1 MRKQGSEIA
10 SRLYPVKY
18 NVETQSDEN
27 KEKRIAYTMGYDK
40 GWADRGNANEKDDG
54 KLVPDEN
61 YFKELAKKLRVLWP
75 AGEKDGKYPWRDS
88 VDNITKRLQN
98 LWTIR
103 ELDAYPI
110 ETCVS
115 VAQRYLARF
124 EQNAKYM
131 KILKYYILKQGSIT
145 RIDGKIMHTNES
157 LFADMLEGKA
167 EEDAVENE
175 IDRMLSET
183 ENDIFGGHIV

>member
-1 MRKQGSEIA
+1 MRKQGSEMA
-10 SRLYPVKY
+10 SLLYPVKY
-18 NVETQSDEN
+18 NIETQSDEN

-40 GWADRGNANEKDDG
+40 GWNDRGNADEEDK
-54 KLVPDEN
+54 KPVPDEN
-61 YFKELAKKLRVLWP
+61 YFKELAQKLRNLWP
-75 AGEKDGKYPWRDS
+75 TGEKDGKYPWRDS
-88 VDNITKRLQN
+88 VGNLVKRLQN

-103 ELDAYPI
+103 ELEAYPI

-124 EQNAKYM
+124 EQDAKYM

-145 RIDGKIMHTNES
+145 RIDGKIVHTNES